1 MSELI
6 INDHERRINNL
17 EQNIDKLLLIIDTL
31 TMNKEK
37 KNWEPIN
44 EIKVKS
50 GEYIGAGL
58 QQL

>member
-1 MSELI
+1 M
-6 INDHERRINNL
+6 

>member
-31 TMNKEK
+31 TMKEEK

-50 GEYIGAGL
+50 GDYIGAGL